1 MGRVADGPTLCLD
14 HVCIDAAVKKKPLT
28 TPPFFADERVGPKRP
43 TAAANSTHSFEAIL
57 FL

>member
-1 MGRVADGPTLCLD
+1 MDRVADGPTRP
-14 HVCIDAAVKKKPLT
+14 VCINPVVKKKPLT
-28 TPPFFADERVGPKRP
+28 MAGFLAEERVGPKRP